1 MIHPPHV
8 SPMEPDGG
16 SRQRDTSTRAE
27 VLVWRC
33 VTKAVVIVLGV
44 VTGFVV
50 AVIIALSTGLIQI
63 TC

>member
-16 SRQRDTSTRAE
+16 SRQPNSSPRAE
-27 VLVWRC
+27 VLIWRC
-33 VTKAVVIVLGV
+33 ITKAVVVVLGV

-50 AVIIALSTGLIQI
+50 GVIIAISTGLIQI
-63 TC
+63 MC